1 MESSGNGPRRW
12 VRYSVHVLGVLSPVP
27 EGGQEEKLTFYV
39 FITVETTGPKQ
50 DKSQHGAFTGPDSV
64 WWSLWRGQ
72 GSSQGRE
79 GASWS
84 DDSVLGLSCGGGCAI
99 VANFTARKLHF
110 SKAAPVDLSSGKAG
124 EMQPQPCPDRLGPPG
139 SRAFPSH
146 TTLEW
151 DPRTCFTRAGTE
163 AQSRKVAG
171 PRSHGALVWGPT

>member
-1 MESSGNGPRRW
+1 MESSGNRPWRW
-12 VRYSVHVLGVLSPVP
+12 VRYSVHAPRVLSPVP
-27 EGGQEEKLTFYV
+27 EGGQEGKLTFYV
-39 FITVETTGPKQ
+39 FITVETTGPEQ
-50 DKSQHGAFTGPDSV
+50 DKSQHGAFTGPHGV

-110 SKAAPVDLSSGKAG
+110 SKAAVVDLSSGKCSPSRART
-124 EMQPQPCPDRLGPPG
+124 RLGPPG

-151 DPRTCFTRAGTE
+151 DPHTCSTRAGTE
-163 AQSRKVAG
+163 AQSRKAAG